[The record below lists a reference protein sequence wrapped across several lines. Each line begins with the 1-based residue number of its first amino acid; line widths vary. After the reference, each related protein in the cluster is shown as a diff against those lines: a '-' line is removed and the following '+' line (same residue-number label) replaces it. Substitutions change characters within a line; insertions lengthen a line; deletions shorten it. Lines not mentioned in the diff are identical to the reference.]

1 LLNATLIE
9 SRHFPPGLVP
19 AARKSMKASD
29 RFLVEGAACLVD
41 GESLPI
47 ANLSVG
53 GLFAVTERP
62 PIAGQVVNLDLKL
75 PEQMAPLH
83 IRGQVTWVNED
94 GRRIPHMP
102 AGFGVKIT
110 QISFVDK
117 LALVGFLRR
126 SQTRTRGSEEGQ

>member
-1 LLNATLIE
+1 
-9 SRHFPPGLVP
+9 
-19 AARKSMKASD
+19 MKASD
-29 RFLVEGAACLVD
+29 RFLVEGAECLVD
-41 GESLPI
+41 GERLPI

-53 GLFAVTERP
+53 GLFAVTDRP
-62 PIAGQVVNLDLKL
+62 PIAGQVVSLDLNL
-75 PEQMAPLH
+75 PQHNGPLH

-117 LALVGFLRR
+117 LALLGFLRR
-126 SQTRTRGSEEGQ
+126 SHVRTRGDISEV